1 MPLDTRF
8 DKRLIERNLRKGI
21 ITEQDLQKHI
31 DALPDVSAKSIPLT
45 PPAPTPKPAPIY
57 RAPNLDDDD
66 DDEDDED
73 DEDE

>member
-21 ITEQDLQKHI
+21 ITQAEYEKHVNS
-31 DALPDVSAKSIPLT
+31 LPDVEHKSTKLNVNSIPKVNNAFL
-45 PPAPTPKPAPIY
+45 Y
-57 RAPNLDDDD
+57 DDDD
-66 DDEDDED
+66 DDEDEDDED